1 MSPSPRLTSRPPRT
15 CFASLWTERE
25 KSGCG
30 PSCQPLRFAGREP
43 AHQGP
48 HPGAP
53 LIIAN
58 RFLKRSF
65 VAGGIAS
72 LAALPARADWSLI
85 NMPEGVSVLSR
96 EIHGMHM
103 IMFWICTVIAV
114 FTFGAMILAMIR
126 FRKSRGAVADQKLLH
141 NARLEAAWTIVPVL
155 ILIGMAIPS
164 VEKLV
169 KIEDTSGSGLTV
181 KVTGHQWYWQYEY
194 LGTGVSF
201 YSRLARS
208 SDEARQKG
216 SGIDPRSVEHYLLD
230 VDKPLVIPT
239 GVKVRM
245 LLTANDVI
253 HAWWVPDFGMKR
265 DAIPGYIN
273 EMWISVDADKP
284 GTYRGQCAEL
294 CGADHGFMPI
304 VVVAKPKAEF
314 DAWLASQKQDA
325 TALAATE

>member
-1 MSPSPRLTSRPPRT
+1 LT
-15 CFASLWTERE
+15 
-25 KSGCG
+25 
-30 PSCQPLRFAGREP
+30 
-43 AHQGP
+43 
-48 HPGAP
+48 
-53 LIIAN
+53 IAN
-58 RFLKRSF
+58 RFLKRSV
-65 VAGGIAS
+65 VAGSLAS
-72 LAALPARADWSLI
+72 LAALPARADWSLL
-85 NMPEGVSVLSR
+85 NMPEGVSELSR
-96 EIHGMHM
+96 EIYGMHM

-114 FTFGAMILAMIR
+114 LTFGAMIFAMAR
-126 FRKSRGAVADQKLLH
+126 FRKSKGARPDTQLLH

-155 ILIGMAIPS
+155 ILVGMAIPS
-164 VEKLV
+164 VEKLI

-194 LGTGVSF
+194 LDTDVSF

-216 SGIDPRSVEHYLLD
+216 SGIDPRSVDNYLLD

-265 DAIPGYIN
+265 DAIPGFIN
-273 EMWISVDADKP
+273 EMWISVDPDKP

-304 VVVAKPKAEF
+304 VVVAKPREEF
-314 DAWLASQKQDA
+314 DAWLEEQKAAAA
-325 TALAATE
+325 TALAAAE